1 MGVESALPRSLGCN
15 KATTVGWPATL
26 FFPESYSKSK
36 RGGQPAQQPAP
47 PKIARGGEGDRK
59 KDARLLR
66 RSATVCPAGI
76 GGAAT
81 IARKESPRRTDG
93 RTDGGLGGL
102 GGLGLAKNRAHTAE
116 GDKKSSSSGDT
127 ANIK

>member
-36 RGGQPAQQPAP
+36 RGSQPAQQPAP
-47 PKIARGGEGDRK
+47 PKIARGGAGGGPEE
-59 KDARLLR
+59 R
-66 RSATVCPAGI
+66 RSFAPPVGI

-93 RTDGGLGGL
+93 RTGGGL